1 MRPGQPECLTRTR
14 DKRDIHGVN
23 DAVGPGEAARRLGVS
38 TRTVQRWLR
47 EGRLPAVRVGSRLKV
62 AAVALPPT
70 SSAAAD
76 TKQVAKREIARL
88 LIANRGELVVRIAR
102 TCRRLGITSLA
113 LVADDQQGAWW
124 TSSADEIVPLSTDY
138 LDIDAVID
146 AARAAGADA
155 IHPGYGFLAENA
167 DFANAVANAGLTW
180 VGPPPAA
187 MRALGDKAA
196 ARRLAAA
203 HGVPILPG
211 YDGDD
216 QSDRRLTREARQ
228 IGLPLLIKPSAGGG
242 GKGMHVVDDIDRL
255 AELLTQ
261 ARREARTAFAD
272 DRLVLERFVARPRHV
287 EIQLLCDGYGNAVHL
302 GERECSLQRRHQ
314 KVVEEAPSPA
324 VDTDLRG
331 RMGRAA
337 VDLARAA
344 GYVGAGTAEFLLG
357 DDDSFYFL
365 ELNAR
370 LQVEHPVTELVTGRD
385 LVADQLAV
393 AAGRPLDI
401 VQADVRLVGH
411 AIEARLYAEDAHA
424 GFLPATGDIL
434 AVNWP
439 ARAGVRIDAG
449 VGPSDVVSPRYDPL
463 LAKIIG
469 HAGDRRQA
477 LALLDEALDQTSVV
491 GVTTNRGFLRWL
503 LALPEVAGGRL
514 HTTLID
520 EVWQPTDELPEAA
533 WQQAAS
539 LLVAR
544 RSFVGGVTPGFRLN
558 APPRVRVELDG
569 QVREIELSTSLAP
582 AAVAWQATAD
592 DAIVF
597 DFDGRSMSTRLAR
610 APTVEA
616 AVRHSGHQQES
627 LTLVSATMPGS
638 VLALRVAEG
647 DEVEAGQV
655 LLVLEAMKMEN
666 AVSAP
671 APAQVRRVLV
681 SAGQQVRRGE
691 PLVELA

>member
-1 MRPGQPECLTRTR
+1 MRPGPPKSLTRAR
-14 DKRDIHGVN
+14 DKRDIRGVN

-62 AAVALPPT
+62 AAAALPPA
-70 SSAAAD
+70 SPAAAD
-76 TKQVAKREIARL
+76 PKQAAERAIARL
-88 LIANRGELVVRIAR
+88 LIANRGELVVRIAL

-124 TSSADEIVPLSTDY
+124 TSAADEIVPLSTDY

-146 AARAAGADA
+146 AARTAGADA

-196 ARRLAAA
+196 ARQLAAVV
-203 HGVPILPG
+203 GVPILAG
-211 YDGDD
+211 YDGED

-242 GKGMHVVDDIDRL
+242 GKGMHVVDDINRL

-261 ARREARTAFAD
+261 ARREARGAFAD
-272 DRLVLERFVARPRHV
+272 DRLVLERYVARPRHV

-314 KVVEEAPSPA
+314 KVIEEAPSPA
-324 VDTDLRG
+324 VDADLRG
-331 RMGRAA
+331 HMGSAA

-344 GYVGAGTAEFLLG
+344 GYVGAGTAEFLLA
-357 DDDSFYFL
+357 DDGSFYFL

-401 VQADVRLVGH
+401 GQADVRLVGH

-439 ARAGVRIDAG
+439 ENTGVRVDAG

-520 EVWQPTDELPEAA
+520 EAWQPTGELPEAA

-539 LLVAR
+539 LLLAR
-544 RSFVGGVTPGFRLN
+544 RSPVGGVTPGFRLN

-569 QVREIELSTSLAP
+569 QVRDVELSTSLAP